1 MIDILAKRYAKAL
14 FFLGQDDGKYRDYG
28 SELDSF
34 SELLKQTG
42 EVGHALVSPFY
53 PREQRHGALLAI
65 LEKCSLS
72 PVVSN
77 FVKLLF
83 DKGRLNLLE
92 PIKTAY
98 LGLCDESE
106 GLMRGTLTSAAPLTE
121 SQVSAIKGA
130 LNIMSGAKVELEVKV
145 DPTIIGGLVAR
156 LGDLVV
162 DSSIQTQLKRL
173 SQKLAGAA

>member
-14 FFLGQDDGKYRDYG
+14 FFLGQEDGLYRAYG

-34 SELLKQTG
+34 SQALKATG
-42 EVGHALVSPFY
+42 EVGLALTSPFY
-53 PREQRHGALLAI
+53 AREQRRQALLAI
-65 LEKCSLS
+65 LEKSSLS
-72 PVVSN
+72 LIVAN

-92 PIKTAY
+92 PIKKAY
-98 LGLCDESE
+98 LELCDERE
-106 GLMRGTLTSAAPLTE
+106 GLMRGTLTTAAPLTD

-130 LNIMSGAKVELEVKV
+130 LNIMSGAKVELEVII
-145 DPTIIGGLVAR
+145 DDTIIGGLVAR

-162 DSSIQTQLKRL
+162 DSSIKTQLKRL
-173 SQKLAGAA
+173 SQKLAGAL